1 MEIALV
7 FESLRERALRI
18 ASLPFTPNYEDIR
31 TQRYL
36 NCIGIKTDNLTDFLT
51 TIGLPMYA
59 DRLSGALGSTEFA
72 LPASLIAVTDVQ
84 MVYGLDI
91 PLAHVRRIRSEAALI
106 PKSLLGSNSAT
117 LPRGGGI
124 TKQMIFRRQQQH
136 HHHEKSS
143 HQRHNP
149 PKADML
155 TPNGEILDKV

>member
-1 MEIALV
+1 M
-7 FESLRERALRI
+7 FQ
-18 ASLPFTPNYEDIR
+18 TPNYEDIR

-59 DRLSGALGSTEFA
+59 DRLAGALGSTEFA

-117 LPRGGGI
+117 LPRGGGL

-155 TPNGEILDKV
+155 TSNGEILDKV